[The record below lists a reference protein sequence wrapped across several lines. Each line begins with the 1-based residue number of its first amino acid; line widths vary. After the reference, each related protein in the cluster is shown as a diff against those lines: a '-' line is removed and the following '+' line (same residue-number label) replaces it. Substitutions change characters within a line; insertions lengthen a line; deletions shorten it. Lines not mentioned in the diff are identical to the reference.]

1 LSKKLV
7 LCAALVVAAAL
18 TAAGPASASFASW
31 VSTLSLAAQRIE
43 ASMPAATVTT
53 YADSVDTYKRPDNDY
68 YGKIA
73 LAMRALENTSI
84 SGPGGTVTFGPY
96 ATDGDIESAIVTAFS
111 PAGSVHGA
119 LRIFDLGLLSTSPSS
134 PSVTLAALQWANM
147 EWAAAEGHTAAG
159 TPDFLAYASL
169 TALGSFYGALG
180 GEGIINLAAWVR
192 YLPGIDAGFATSL
205 QWVAQLNTRLSSVPG
220 GDALRPAA
228 IGAAIPAFMQHGGNL
243 EAIAWTAEL
252 LTLQDASGF
261 FGSAANST
269 QLKAW
274 NTALAVCAL
283 DAMYERD
290 CASQIKSAMDW
301 LVANQVVAAGDDQYT
316 WGGATLLEKLRI
328 AAFVIDCGR
337 AALLDSTPPSVALTA
352 PSSGQAI
359 CGDASLSATASD
371 NVEVD
376 RVVFKVD
383 ASTVA
388 TVIGAGPTYDATVA
402 TGAFADGPHTVS
414 ATAYDDNNNT
424 ASSVASVMVDNTP
437 PSAVSITSPSASAV
451 VGGTVTVKVGA
462 TDPTPGSG
470 ICNVRLYVD
479 GSGPVASDS
488 TAPYEP
494 AWSSAAFGD
503 GTHALTA
510 VASDCCGHDATS
522 AAVDVVVD
530 NTPPSCSIVAPSP
543 GAYVS
548 GAVSLEADATD
559 ANPGV
564 AVAFYLDSTAPA
576 SKIGEDTTESPPTP
590 THGILWDSTG
600 VPDGV
605 KTLVVVATDAA
616 GNTRTATRG
625 FIVDNVGPSV
635 ALVAPVENEFISGD
649 SVVWQADASDPAY
662 GVADVKFYRGAVL
675 IATDATPPYTG
686 AFDTT
691 VLSDGTVA
699 LSAVATSAG
708 GGFLS
713 ATDTNIAVV
722 DNYPP
727 GIAFTAPAAAATV
740 GGTAV
745 AISADASDAGSG
757 ISQVTFYVDGTAMG
771 NIIGTDNT
779 APYSM
784 SWNTVAPPVSNGAHT
799 LYAKAED
806 RTAKSAI
813 ASRSVTVENG
823 VKPGIAWTAP
833 APNALVNGAAV
844 TLSVDASDNNGIA
857 KVEFYLDAIAPANK
871 IAEDTTAAYSIA
883 WNTKSPTLPVSNGSH
898 VLWARAIDTVA
909 DYTDASRAV
918 RVDNQAPGVSFV
930 TPTPAAGATVSGT
943 LTPLAPAQVTIKVDA
958 TDYNLAGVASVS
970 IGVFHISPGVPFQT
984 EATQVIVAAPYQI
997 TWNTDYL
1004 DNGVNRISVTAV
1016 DALGNAVTPPLTRT
1030 VNVNNA
1036 SFSDVPFG
1044 AFGWQQ
1050 IERIV
1055 RVGIT
1060 AGCATQPTRQYCPGD
1075 PCTRGQMAAF
1085 LCRAAGWTLL
1095 DPPTPTFADVGR
1107 GTTFYRYIE
1116 TLVAH
1121 AVTAGCASTPQRLYC
1136 PNESVTRGQMAA
1148 FLCRA
1153 LGLSQYLPPTP
1164 TFADVPAGN
1173 IFYGYVERV
1182 FLVGIT
1188 TGCLTGPL
1196 RYCPDRPVTRDQMA
1210 VFLVRAFNIIGPP

>member
-7 LCAALVVAAAL
+7 LCAALAVALAVI
-18 TAAGPASASFASW
+18 AAGPASASFASW

-43 ASMPAATVTT
+43 GSMPAATVTT
-53 YADSVDTYKRPDNDY
+53 YADSVDTYKRPDDDY

-73 LAMRALENTSI
+73 LAMRALENTT
-84 SGPGGTVTFGPY
+84 PGGPFGPY
-96 ATDGDIESAIVTAFS
+96 ATDGSIETAIVTAFS

-119 LRIFDLGLLSTSPSS
+119 LRIFDLGLLATSPSS

-147 EWAAAEGHTAAG
+147 EWAAADGHTAAG
-159 TPDFLAYASL
+159 TPDFLAYYSL
-169 TALGSFYGALG
+169 PALGSFYGALG
-180 GEGIINLAAWVR
+180 GEGVINLAAWAT

-205 QWVAQLNTRLSSVPG
+205 QWVAQLNTRLSAVPS
-220 GDALRPAA
+220 DDPLRAGA
-228 IGAAIPAFMQHGGNL
+228 IGAAIPAFMQRGGNL
-243 EAIAWTAEL
+243 EATAWTSTL
-252 LTLQDASGF
+252 RTLQDSGGF

-283 DAMYERD
+283 DAMDEQGYATD
-290 CASQIKSAMDW
+290 IKSAMDW
-301 LVANQVVAAGDDQYT
+301 LDANQTKSGAEYGL
-316 WGGATLLEKLRI
+316 WGGANLLEKLRI

-337 AALLDSTPPSVALTA
+337 AAIVDSTHPSVALTA
-352 PSSGQAI
+352 PSPGQAV
-359 CGDASLSATASD
+359 CGASVPLSATASD

-383 ASTVA
+383 AGTVGTDPSAPYVGSFDST
-388 TVIGAGPTYDATVA
+388 G
-402 TGAFADGPHTVS
+402 FADGPHTVT

-424 ASSVASVMVDNTP
+424 ASSAVSVMVDNTP

-451 VGGTVTVKVGA
+451 VGGTVAVKVGA

-470 ICNVRLYVD
+470 ICNVKLYVD

-488 TAPYEP
+488 TAPYEL

-522 AAVDVVVD
+522 APVSVVVD

-543 GAYVS
+543 GAYVL
-548 GAVSLEADATD
+548 GAVSLQADATD

-590 THGILWDSTG
+590 THDFNWDSTG
-600 VPDGV
+600 VPDGA
-605 KTLVVVATDAA
+605 KMLIAIARDAA

-635 ALVAPVENEFISGD
+635 VLVAPVENDVISGD
-649 SVVWQADASDPAY
+649 SVAWQADASDPVY
-662 GVADVKFYRGAVL
+662 GVADVKFYVGASL
-675 IATDATPPYTG
+675 IATDQTPPYAG
-686 AFDTT
+686 VFDTT
-691 VLSDGTVA
+691 GLSDGTVA

-713 ATDTNIAVV
+713 ATDTNIAIV

-727 GIAFTAPAAAATV
+727 GVEFTAPGAGAYV

-745 AISADASDAGSG
+745 TVSVDASDAGSG
-757 ISQVTFYVDGTAMG
+757 ISQVTFYVDGTALG
-771 NIIGTDNT
+771 NTIGTDNA
-779 APYSM
+779 APYSI
-784 SWNTVAPPVSNGAHT
+784 SWNTVTPPVSNGAHT

-806 RTAKSAI
+806 GTAKTAI

-823 VKPGIAWTAP
+823 VKPGVAWTAP
-833 APNALVNGAAV
+833 APNALVNGTAV

-857 KVEFYLDAIAPANK
+857 KVEFYLDATVSANK
-871 IAEDTTAAYSIA
+871 IGEDATAPYSKS
-883 WNTKSPTLPVSNGSH
+883 WDTKSLTLPVSNGSH

-909 DYTDASRAV
+909 DYTDVSRAV

-970 IGVFHISPGVPFQT
+970 IGVFHVSPGLPFQT
-984 EATQVIVAAPYQI
+984 EATHVIPAVPYQI
-997 TWNTDYL
+997 TWVTDYL

-1016 DALGNAVTPPLTRT
+1016 DALGNAVAPPMTRT

-1055 RVGIT
+1055 RVGVT
-1060 AGCATQPTRQYCPGD
+1060 AGCATQPTRQYCPGE
-1075 PCTRGQMAAF
+1075 PCTRAQMAAF
-1085 LCRAAGWTLL
+1085 LCRAKGWSWL
-1095 DPPTPTFADVGR
+1095 DASPPTFADVPRTNAFFGYVER
-1107 GTTFYRYIE
+1107 
-1116 TLVAH
+1116 LVARG
-1121 AVTAGCASTPQRLYC
+1121 VTAGCASVPQRLYC
-1136 PNESVTRGQMAA
+1136 PNEPVTRGQMAA

-1153 LGLSQYLPPTP
+1153 LGLPRYWAPTP
-1164 TFADVPAGN
+1164 SFADVPLSD
-1173 IFYGYVERV
+1173 IFYGYVERIY
-1182 FLVGIT
+1182 LSGIT
-1188 TGCLTGPL
+1188 AGCATAPL
-1196 RYCPDRPVTRDQMA
+1196 RYCPNDPVKRDQMA
-1210 VFLVRAFNIIGPP
+1210 VFLVRAFAIWPPP